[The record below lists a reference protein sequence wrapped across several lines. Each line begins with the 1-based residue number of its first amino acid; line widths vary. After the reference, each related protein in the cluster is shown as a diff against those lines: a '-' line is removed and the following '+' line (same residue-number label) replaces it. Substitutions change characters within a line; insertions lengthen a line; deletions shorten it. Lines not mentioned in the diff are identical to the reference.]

1 MRPNHQGLLSDAA
14 AAESSQIAQGLQR
27 RRGIE
32 STLSSL
38 DEKVP
43 AWYPPSGVL
52 HRSRGAI
59 WSGLLAYGMETCAS

>member
-43 AWYPPSGVL
+43 AWYPPAASRTDPGVQSG
-52 HRSRGAI
+52 A
-59 WSGLLAYGMETCAS
+59 AF